1 MKMQDR
7 GTINV
12 SDVAA
17 ATSRTHH
24 HLLLDREP
32 STDPRYR
39 SDDPSLDA
47 IWLALREVADP
58 ELPVSLVD
66 LGLICDVRRDGGAV
80 EVDIT
85 FTATACP
92 CMSFIR
98 FDIDE
103 RLMREDGVT
112 GVVINERWDPPW
124 TTDRMT
130 TEGRQLLQSMGV
142 AA

>member
-1 MKMQDR
+1 MDE
-7 GTINV
+7 
-12 SDVAA
+12 VAR

-24 HLLLDREP
+24 ELP
-32 STDPRYR
+32 PAGPGNDPRYR
-39 SDDPSLDA
+39 SDDPQLDA
-47 IWLALREVADP
+47 IWIALRDVADP

-66 LGLICDVRRDGGAV
+66 LGLICDVRRAGNTV
-80 EVDIT
+80 EVDVT

-98 FDIDE
+98 QDIEE
-103 RLMREDGVT
+103 RLMKDTSIEN
-112 GVVINERWDPPW
+112 VIISERWDPPW

-130 TEGRQLLQSMGV
+130 KEGKATLRTCGV

>member
-1 MKMQDR
+1 MSAQHR
-7 GTINV
+7 GGIAI
-12 SDVAA
+12 DEVAA

-24 HLLLDREP
+24 LLTSHDP

-39 SDDPSLDA
+39 SEDPALDA

-66 LGLICDVRRDGGAV
+66 LGLICDVRRHGGTV

-98 FDIDE
+98 FDIEE
-103 RLMREDGVT
+103 RLKQDATIET
-112 GVVINERWDPPW
+112 VVIQDRWDPPW

-130 TEGRQLLQSMGV
+130 EEGKALLQTMGV

>member
-1 MKMQDR
+1 MNTQDR
-7 GTINV
+7 RTLVGE
-12 SDVAA
+12 VAA

-24 HLLLDREP
+24 VLAQHP
-32 STDPRYR
+32 ASNDPRYR
-39 SDDPSLDA
+39 SDDPARDA
-47 IWLALREVADP
+47 IWLALRDVADP

-66 LGLICDVRRDGGAV
+66 LGLICDVRRDAGTV

-98 FDIDE
+98 LDIEE
-103 RLMREDGVT
+103 RLKQDPTIET
-112 GVVINERWDPPW
+112 VVITDRWDPPW

-130 TEGRQLLQSMGV
+130 EEGKTLLQTMGV